1 MKKEILTTVFQHG
14 IFLLKAL
21 VFLQKER
28 LEMATR
34 SMMTSVN
41 IKGQKQ
47 VKNFVVALEKA
58 ETSQGKPVEL
68 KRDLKPVSD
77 VELRKISSLIK
88 V

>member
-1 MKKEILTTVFQHG
+1 
-14 IFLLKAL
+14 
-21 VFLQKER
+21 
-28 LEMATR
+28 MATR

-77 VELRKISSLIK
+77 TELRKISSLIK